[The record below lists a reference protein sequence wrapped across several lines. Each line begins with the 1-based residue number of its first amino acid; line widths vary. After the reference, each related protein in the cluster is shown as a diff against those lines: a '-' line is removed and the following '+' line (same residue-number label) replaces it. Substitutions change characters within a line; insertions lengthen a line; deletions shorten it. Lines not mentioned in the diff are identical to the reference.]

1 MKVSSLFFFV
11 GLLVSASAV
20 QAQTAA
26 PADPLVAAYQR
37 EFVFLDNEIR
47 LLKERQKAVATDGDA
62 RIEASKKGL
71 DDLEAQLLALT
82 SKSAQMTEDLKV
94 ADSESQKTQ
103 DSFDLAQTIISQGN
117 TRLTSAG
124 LPVFSA
130 TDAGKS
136 PTLKGAQRIQA
147 ELEYVFNSSVTLL
160 DQVSSIRTAPGDF
173 FLEDGRKVS
182 GTVVQLGRIASFGSS
197 AEGSGTLAPAGKD
210 ILRLV
215 KTENAAAAQA
225 LAQGTPTPELPLYL
239 YQGLDKNVEIHVEK
253 SWQKSLEEGGPVAFV
268 IVGVGVVG
276 FLIAGLRA
284 LFLLGL
290 ARRDEAR
297 MKSIFD
303 QVGADDLEGAATSSQ
318 SLKGSMGRVIRA
330 AIAGLKSNPE
340 TVEDAIQAQI
350 LEEHPRLDRFRS
362 LITVFVGAAPMLGLL
377 GTVSGMIRV
386 FDILTI
392 FGTSDPKL
400 VSGGISE
407 ALVTTALGLSVAIPL
422 LLVGSLLTTWS
433 DRVTGELEVR
443 ALRLVAHRHE
453 GRRLA
458 AVAS

>member
-1 MKVSSLFFFV
+1 MKSPRLFFLL

-20 QAQTAA
+20 QGQTAA
-26 PADPLVAAYQR
+26 TADPLVAAYQR

-130 TDAGKS
+130 TVPGKS

-160 DQVSSIRTAPGDF
+160 DQVSSIRSAPGDF

-225 LAQGTPTPELPLYL
+225 LAKGTPTPELPLYL

-253 SWQKSLEEGGPVAFV
+253 SWQKSLEDGGPVAFV
-268 IVGVGVVG
+268 IVGVGIVG

>member
-1 MKVSSLFFFV
+1 
-11 GLLVSASAV
+11 
-20 QAQTAA
+20 
-26 PADPLVAAYQR
+26 
-37 EFVFLDNEIR
+37 
-47 LLKERQKAVATDGDA
+47 
-62 RIEASKKGL
+62 
-71 DDLEAQLLALT
+71 
-82 SKSAQMTEDLKV
+82 
-94 ADSESQKTQ
+94 
-103 DSFDLAQTIISQGN
+103 
-117 TRLTSAG
+117 
-124 LPVFSA
+124 
-130 TDAGKS
+130 
-136 PTLKGAQRIQA
+136 
-147 ELEYVFNSSVTLL
+147 VTLL
-160 DQVSSIRTAPGDF
+160 DQVSSIRSAPGDF

-253 SWQKSLEEGGPVAFV
+253 SLLKSLEEGGPVAFV

>member
-1 MKVSSLFFFV
+1 MKLPRLFFLV

-26 PADPLVAAYQR
+26 AADPLVAAYQR

-130 TDAGKS
+130 TVPGKS

-160 DQVSSIRTAPGDF
+160 DQVSSIRSAPGDF

>member
-1 MKVSSLFFFV
+1 
-11 GLLVSASAV
+11 V

-26 PADPLVAAYQR
+26 AADPLVAAYQR

-130 TDAGKS
+130 TGPGKS

-160 DQVSSIRTAPGDF
+160 DQVSSIRSAPGDF

-225 LAQGTPTPELPLYL
+225 LAKGTPTPELPLYL

-253 SWQKSLEEGGPVAFV
+253 SWQKSLEDGGPVAFV
-268 IVGVGVVG
+268 IVGVGIVG

-407 ALVTTALGLSVAIPL
+407 ALVTTALGLSAAIPL